1 MKKYLLILS
10 LLILPFTV
18 NAQGFKGF
26 IDIYGGT
33 FFGSGYSLTP
43 AHNLGFHNI
52 KTDLTFGLNVTE
64 GYQFTPFLFAGIGFG
79 GYTTLTGYT
88 DDHYG
93 DRMSD
98 FNALYFPIFADA
110 RWNLNLNSRITPFV
124 DVKIGYQLGFKL
136 NSGELYNWSS
146 DESSNVK
153 YKNGVYFQPSVGV
166 RFGNPKAGFNLGI
179 AYNAAIGRRFYER
192 TVENDR
198 NIFTEIGSSSQGAFL
213 ITFGADF

>member
-1 MKKYLLILS
+1 MKKYFLILS
-10 LLILPFTV
+10 LLILPFTI

-33 FFGSGYSLTP
+33 FFGGGKTFTSNNNS
-43 AHNLGFHNI
+43 GFHNI

-88 DDHYG
+88 DDYYG
-93 DRMSD
+93 YRERA
-98 FNALYFPIFADA
+98 FNAFYFPFYADA

-136 NSGELYNWSS
+136 NPGDLDDWHSSESLYM
-146 DESSNVK
+146 K

-179 AYNAAIGRRFYER
+179 AYNAAIGRKFYKK
-192 TVENDR
+192 TVENDKKV
-198 NIFTEIGSSSQGAFL
+198 FTEIGSSSQGAFL